1 MSGRIASGN
10 GRRALDE
17 RTVLRVRGT
26 PKLADTMQLLGEDAG
41 RVTVP
46 IGREVVARGQQV
58 RLELSLGAL
67 ADEVVIDGRVFE
79 ERAAPVHGREAVV
92 SVISDHVARLRYA
105 RAVLFGERPAAAR
118 GSRRVSADLPVLW
131 ERDGEQLRAR
141 TLDLSRGGAF
151 IRALDLPE
159 VGERL
164 AVELPV
170 SSTERVQVPSVVA
183 WVSDDQRRPGFGVS
197 FKFSDRGVAAMVQAL
212 VRKAEACE
220 PLEMAHAF

>member
-41 RVTVP
+41 RLTVP

-79 ERAAPVHGREAVV
+79 ERPAPVHGRK
-92 SVISDHVARLRYA
+92 S
-105 RAVLFGERPAAAR
+105 
-118 GSRRVSADLPVLW
+118 SRR
-131 ERDGEQLRAR
+131 
-141 TLDLSRGGAF
+141 
-151 IRALDLPE
+151 
-159 VGERL
+159 
-164 AVELPV
+164 
-170 SSTERVQVPSVVA
+170 
-183 WVSDDQRRPGFGVS
+183 QR
-197 FKFSDRGVAAMVQAL
+197 
-212 VRKAEACE
+212 
-220 PLEMAHAF
+220 